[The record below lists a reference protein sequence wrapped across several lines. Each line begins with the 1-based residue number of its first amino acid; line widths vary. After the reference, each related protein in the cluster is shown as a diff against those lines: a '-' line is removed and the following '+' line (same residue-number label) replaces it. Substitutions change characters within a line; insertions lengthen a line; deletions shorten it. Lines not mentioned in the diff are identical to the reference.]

1 MLRVASD
8 TLYQIKLLL
17 FNIFFFDLSTV
28 LFVEGSFGR
37 ISELLLKG
45 DWANCFIDCCWL
57 LIFHRLKATC
67 SNLSGTIMWMA
78 CLIKLVLNVV
88 IIIVARDNGGN
99 WTKLSSK
106 KVSSHKNGTI
116 CTISVSIS
124 VATKFFDDIVG
135 KTLQKI
141 SYSLGNCINCPLQ

>member
-1 MLRVASD
+1 MPPLARNRV
-8 TLYQIKLLL
+8 
-17 FNIFFFDLSTV
+17 NIFFFDLSTV

-57 LIFHRLKATC
+57 LIFHRLKAACT
-67 SNLSGTIMWMA
+67 NLSGTIMWMA

-106 KVSSHKNGTI
+106 KSVISQEWYHLHDFCLNQCCNKVLWWYCGEDAAKNQ
-116 CTISVSIS
+116 
-124 VATKFFDDIVG
+124 
-135 KTLQKI
+135 L
-141 SYSLGNCINCPLQ
+141 